1 MRKQNSETS
10 ENAIADLALEES
22 LQFNNARVNIINA
35 DPTSSTFIS
44 WFIISCYFPV
54 ITACLGPVANTI
66 SVACVVEKW
75 RTLKLHNGEVST
87 SEPIVQ
93 DPTGIFVVNVISLV
107 LGFISNIVLILH
119 FAKKISY
126 QKSQMINITGWTV
139 AGGMLLID
147 VIVCGTR
154 DFPASYSRSIGFWY
168 AAITSGLYFGC
179 TFTLSIHYIGF
190 LRGRYPPK
198 FNLIKNERSLM
209 VFTVFLSILLIWGGG
224 MFSRLLHIS
233 FGNALYFSI
242 VSILTIGLGDIL
254 PRSVAAKIMILIFSI
269 LGVITMALILVM
281 TRGIIQESSGPIIF
295 FHRVEVQRAIEMQK
309 VLDGNA
315 SFTKEQAFDKMVHIR
330 HIARRKQELFSMFIT
345 LAIFVVFWN
354 LGGLVFMFAEE
365 WSYFNSIYFAFLCL
379 ITIGYGDFAPK
390 TGAGRAFFVVW
401 ALAAV
406 PLMSA
411 ILSTLGD
418 VLFSMAE
425 SLDMSIAKRFG
436 LGLRAIILKGGN
448 SLNALRLNSDEIVPE
463 EEGEED
469 EETEDADDDTNKT
482 TTDVQVQ
489 DPSTNGYL
497 TSTRAAPRKK
507 PLGEGLCES
516 LGMTPLRLARGESH
530 QTTIATHQDIIY
542 TKLEKLQGLL
552 VAMKKFRKVSRKT
565 KNYSL
570 TFQQWDDIFSLYA
583 VSDESKMLADPNF
596 WLSENN
602 PLRFP
607 LDQPHFAL
615 MKMFNKIEE
624 MINELIED
632 EEVYSILSRR
642 PGLSGSPWASSVS
655 DPKGSSE
662 RTTLPRQPN
671 RTRATSI

>member
-1 MRKQNSETS
+1 MRNNSENS
-10 ENAIADLALEES
+10 EDAVADLALEES
-22 LQFNNARVNIINA
+22 LQFNNARINIINA
-35 DPTSSTFIS
+35 DPTSSTFVS

-66 SVACVVEKW
+66 SIACVVEKW
-75 RTLKLHNGEVST
+75 RTIRESTGEAVTDAS
-87 SEPIVQ
+87 IVQ

-107 LGFISNIVLILH
+107 LGFISNIVLMLH
-119 FAKKISY
+119 FANKISY
-126 QKSQMINITGWTV
+126 QKSQLINISGWTV

-154 DFPASYSRSIGFWY
+154 DFPPTYSRSIGFWY

-190 LRGRYPPK
+190 IRGRYPPK

-209 VFTVFLSILLIWGGG
+209 LFTVFLSILLIWGGG

-233 FGNALYFSI
+233 YGNALYFSI

-254 PRSVAAKIMILIFSI
+254 PRSVAAKIMVLIFSI

-309 VLDGNA
+309 ILDGKV
-315 SFTKEQAFDKMVHIR
+315 SFTKEEAFDKMVHIR
-330 HIARRKQELFSMFIT
+330 HVARRKQELFSTFMT
-345 LAIFVVFWN
+345 LGIFVVFWN
-354 LGGLVFMFAEE
+354 LGGLVFMFAED

-418 VLFSMAE
+418 VLFSLAE
-425 SLDMSIAKRFG
+425 SLDLSVAKRFK
-436 LGLRAIILKGGN
+436 LGLRAIVLKGGS
-448 SLNALRLNSDEIVPE
+448 SLNALILNSDEILPE

-469 EETEDADDDTNKT
+469 EETEDADDDTDKT
-482 TTDVQVQ
+482 NTNVQVQ
-489 DPSTNGYL
+489 EPPRSDYL
-497 TSTRAAPRKK
+497 TDERAALKRK
-507 PLGEGLCES
+507 PFDDDVCED
-516 LGMTPLRLARGESH
+516 LGMTPIRLARGSSH
-530 QTTIATHQDIIY
+530 QTTIATRQEIIY
-542 TKLEKLQGLL
+542 SKLEKLQGLL
-552 VAMKKFRKVSRKT
+552 VAMKKFRKIARKT

-570 TFQQWDDIFSLYA
+570 TFQQWDDICRLYA
-583 VSDESKMLADPNF
+583 VSDDSKMLADPNF

-632 EEVYSILSRR
+632 EEVNSILSRR
-642 PGLSGSPWASSVS
+642 PGLLGSSWASSLS
-655 DPKGSSE
+655 DPRSSSE
-662 RTTLPRQPN
+662 RTTLPHQPN